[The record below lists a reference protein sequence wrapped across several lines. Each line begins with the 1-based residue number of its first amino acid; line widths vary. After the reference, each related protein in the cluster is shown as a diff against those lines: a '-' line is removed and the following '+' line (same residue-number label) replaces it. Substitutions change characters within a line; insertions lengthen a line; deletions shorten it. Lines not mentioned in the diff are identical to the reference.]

1 MEKLKEELKSMQSN
15 PRLYLANYFI
25 DLKQQVDLDFAL
37 KLDEKIKY
45 LEIINKIE
53 EIEKDY
59 YKRSK
64 PFSTFDQEIDSL
76 VVELADDLKYRIEE
90 KLFQQKTIL
99 FIKDHGEEKKRF
111 LLINY
116 VSFQGQYL
124 YCKTQKCTHTK
135 TGTEPMTQLVVF
147 NAWHILAFSTH
158 KLTDIRFSSVQ
169 SRLRDCTKY
178 SCHRLGK
185 VMKKTFWKPFSLSLR

>member
-1 MEKLKEELKSMQSN
+1 MEKLKEELKLMQSN

-90 KLFQQKTIL
+90 KLFQQK
-99 FIKDHGEEKKRF
+99 KK
-111 LLINY
+111 
-116 VSFQGQYL
+116 
-124 YCKTQKCTHTK
+124 
-135 TGTEPMTQLVVF
+135 
-147 NAWHILAFSTH
+147 
-158 KLTDIRFSSVQ
+158 KLRWGRRS
-169 SRLRDCTKY
+169 
-178 SCHRLGK
+178 
-185 VMKKTFWKPFSLSLR
+185 W